1 MNHPNLPTSP
11 SVPVEFLA
19 ASFGHVTNSYKF
31 YWFWAIL
38 EHLKETQSTIVE
50 VNELAARMLAGVWYP
65 TNFFL
70 LSFGKQDRLSEI
82 AILLKERQ
90 GISRDARRQEVV
102 SAVLTEITNK
112 SDLAQQISSLT
123 RYVPTRFLRPFFAQQ
138 LRGQPD
144 WKVDEQIITLAEQAF
159 TDETGPP
166 LYRFIG
172 VKGQTIE
179 IHPAWSEY
187 LQTHTAILRGF
198 CLWHLLNYLQ
208 RNNPNVPNIAGKL
221 FEPEQ
226 RDLSNCR
233 KYWRQAFNQL
243 GRIRCIYSGIEMEQP
258 AFSLDHFLP
267 WRFVS
272 HDLMW
277 NIIPAPL
284 TINAAKSDR
293 LPDWGLYFEPF
304 VKLQYTA
311 FQAVATTNAV
321 TTRKRGKL
329 LEDYL
334 LLFNR
339 SSIQEIAALPFP
351 NFQQVLNDTLAP
363 QIQIARNM
371 GFLSDWRY

>member
-1 MNHPNLPTSP
+1 MANNDQESL
-11 SVPVEFLA
+11 
-19 ASFGHVTNSYKF
+19 
-31 YWFWAIL
+31 
-38 EHLKETQSTIVE
+38 ETQ
-50 VNELAARMLAGVWYP
+50 LWKAADKLRKNIDAAEYKHVVLGLI
-65 TNFFL
+65 FL
-70 LSFGKQDRLSEI
+70 RYISSATEI
-82 AILLKERQ
+82 A
-90 GISRDARRQEVV
+90 
-102 SAVLTEITNK
+102 NK
-112 SDLAQQISSLT
+112 SPLARQISSLT

-144 WKVDEQIITLAEQAF
+144 WKIDEQITALAEQRFA
-159 TDETGPP
+159 DEAAPP

-172 VKGQTIE
+172 ERGQTVE
-179 IHPAWSEY
+179 IHPTWFEY
-187 LQTHTAILRGF
+187 LQIHMAIVTGF
-198 CLWHLLNYLQ
+198 CLWHLFNYLQ

-233 KYWRQAFNQL
+233 KFWRQAFDQL
-243 GRIRCIYSGIEMEQP
+243 GRIRCIYSGIAMEQS

-267 WRFVS
+267 WRFINY
-272 HDLMW
+272 DLMW
-277 NIIPAPL
+277 HIIATPL

-304 VKLQYTA
+304 ARLQYTA
-311 FQAVATTNAV
+311 FQAVATSNAGA
-321 TTRKRGKL
+321 TRKRGKL

-371 GFLSDWRY
+371 GFLPDWRY

>member
-1 MNHPNLPTSP
+1 MNQLNLPNSA
-11 SVPVEFLA
+11 SVPVEFLS

-38 EHLKETQSTIVE
+38 EYLKETQSPIVDI
-50 VNELAARMLAGVWYP
+50 NELAARMLAGVWYP
-65 TNFFL
+65 TNYFL

-90 GISRDARRQEVV
+90 GLNRDARRQEVV
-102 SAVLTEITNK
+102 SAVLIEIAHK
-112 SDLAQQISSLT
+112 SPLARQISSLT

-138 LRGQPD
+138 LKGHPD
-144 WKVDEQIITLAEQAF
+144 WKVDEQIITLAEQTFNNQAA
-159 TDETGPP
+159 PP
-166 LYRFIG
+166 FYRFIG
-172 VKGQTIE
+172 EEGQTLE
-179 IHPAWSEY
+179 IHPAWFTY
-187 LQTHTAILRGF
+187 LQSHAAIVTGF

-243 GRIRCIYSGIEMEQP
+243 GRIRCIYSGIEMEQS

-267 WRFVS
+267 WRFVT

-277 NIIPAPL
+277 NIIPTLL
-284 TINAAKSDR
+284 TVNAAKSDR
-293 LPDWGLYFEPF
+293 LPNWDLYFEPF
-304 VKLQYTA
+304 ARLQYTA
-311 FQAVATTNAV
+311 FQAVTT
-321 TTRKRGKL
+321 TKRGKL

-339 SSIQEIAALPFP
+339 NSIQEIAALPFP
-351 NFQQVLNDTLAP
+351 SFQQALNDTLAP